1 MTTSMLPLVFTIAL
15 TPQGIFSP
23 PTYRMRFPPT
33 SQSDTRTRGPVDE
46 RKTRPKGSKVD
57 EELIH
62 RLLGGQ
68 TSIVDAME
76 RTLSRMED
84 ASQGLLDRL
93 DVGEET
99 QRAQKDI
106 LTGINQLIEEASKN
120 RPSSR
125 DRSSSVR
132 RRQERPEG
140 RSTPGDFQKAASQ
153 GKAPPAASRPTDP
166 GQAGRREKGKGDAD
180 KSDLARGWGFLPQ
193 RDREEIS
200 QGFDEQFPAKYRE
213 RILEY
218 YRQLAE
224 EAKRNGE

>member
-1 MTTSMLPLVFTIAL
+1 MTTSIWPLVFTIAW
-15 TPQGIFSP
+15 TQHGIFSP
-23 PTYRMRFPPT
+23 PIYLLQSPPT
-33 SQSDTRTRGPVDE
+33 SQSEPRSREPVDE
-46 RKTRPKGSKVD
+46 RKPERKGSKVD
-57 EELIH
+57 EELIR

-68 TSIVDAME
+68 SSIVDAME
-76 RTLSRMED
+76 QTLSRMED
-84 ASQGLLDRL
+84 ATQGLLDRL
-93 DVGEET
+93 DVGEKT

-106 LTGINQLIEEASKN
+106 LSGINQLIEEASKN

-132 RRQERPEG
+132 RRQDRPTG
-140 RSTPGDFQKAASQ
+140 RSTPGDSQKAASQ
-153 GKAPPAASRPTDP
+153 GKSPPATSRPVDQ
-166 GQAGRREKGKGDAD
+166 GQAGRSEKGKGDAD
-180 KSDLARGWGFLPQ
+180 KSDLSRGWGFLPQ

-218 YRQLAE
+218 YRHLAE